1 MHWCSKS
8 NCVKLQVTCFHCV
21 LLSSLMVHGQ
31 CLCSRNISL
40 CISSVFWL
48 KDLCSC
54 ACVDY
59 PKHKKQATQYN
70 KATGNESLK
79 GFSEASALPV
89 FEPNQQTLHI
99 TFSCCSTD
107 GMLQT
112 RAALNVHLGVL
123 ASSAES
129 REGKR
134 TIEDLRVE
142 IVWMNDTRQRGRRSA
157 FGGKLAMNVRSDL
170 KCTWNQEPDLMQNE
184 LWGHRGVDPGSFVRC
199 FSTDTVFM
207 KF

>member
-1 MHWCSKS
+1 M
-8 NCVKLQVTCFHCV
+8 
-21 LLSSLMVHGQ
+21 
-31 CLCSRNISL
+31 
-40 CISSVFWL
+40 
-48 KDLCSC
+48 
-54 ACVDY
+54 
-59 PKHKKQATQYN
+59 
-70 KATGNESLK
+70 
-79 GFSEASALPV
+79 

-99 TFSCCSTD
+99 TFFSCSTD

-157 FGGKLAMNVRSDL
+157 FGGKQAMNVRSDL
-170 KCTWNQEPDLMQNE
+170 KCT
-184 LWGHRGVDPGSFVRC
+184 
-199 FSTDTVFM
+199 
-207 KF
+207 